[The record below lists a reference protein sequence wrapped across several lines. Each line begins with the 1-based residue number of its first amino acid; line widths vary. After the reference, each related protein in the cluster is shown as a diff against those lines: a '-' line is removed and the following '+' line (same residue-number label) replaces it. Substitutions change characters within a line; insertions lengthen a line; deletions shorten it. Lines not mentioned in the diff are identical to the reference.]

1 MKRKIIMSLSVLAV
15 LVILCMV
22 YFYIIIYPY
31 TLKGEVVYNDYF
43 DSDEMLV
50 LKVNPDSKFMP
61 DHEVVFL
68 YVGDTSIYKPGDKL
82 FVYCTPVVED
92 SLPPGL
98 NAKWIFRVANG
109 RFFHIIK

>member
-1 MKRKIIMSLSVLAV
+1 
-15 LVILCMV
+15 
-22 YFYIIIYPY
+22 
-31 TLKGEVVYNDYF
+31 
-43 DSDEMLV
+43 
-50 LKVNPDSKFMP
+50 MP

-68 YVGDTSIYKPGDKL
+68 YVGDTSIYKPGDQL